1 MDNISLRAVGYR
13 RVSSREQL
21 DGFSLDAQENN
32 IRRYAEDHGWE
43 LTGMYTDAGISAK
56 RDSKRPQF
64 IQMME
69 DAEAHQFDVVIADK
83 IDRFYRH
90 LSGLLNTLDRLKEA
104 DVFFVSVQER
114 LDFTTPWGKLTLTVL
129 GMLAEIYIDNL
140 RQETTKGKVQRARD
154 GYWNG
159 NVPYAF
165 CKGLCSDCKDAN
177 GAGYCPEFG
186 TPDKGNG
193 KTLIL
198 HPVDQHAVDLIF
210 ELYMTGKYSTLGVA
224 EFVNKSSFTLADG
237 SELLYRQRGRRG
249 KPNAKREFTKEFV
262 RSVLNNVFYTGQVA
276 YYSGQKRRILKE
288 VYPGKHPAIIS
299 QETFQKVQEIRSTLY
314 KNARAKKGYSIRL
327 YPLTGIL
334 HCASCNWTMRGCST
348 KGRFYYV
355 DSSRV
360 ERKGLCDQHMVDAEQ
375 IETDL
380 VDHLLAVIENW
391 RETVKPQDIVDL
403 ISEIETHIEQ
413 TRNLFLC
420 RDIPLETY
428 EIVRDRESA
437 QLKTLREIKL
447 DVTLPLTDSL
457 KKNLSSWH
465 STLPIDKKRQL
476 RVVIETVWLQNNAIV
491 ALQPTLAFLPLF
503 SQKQGSCNCGP
514 DGIRTRDL
522 GLDRAAC

>member
-13 RVSSREQL
+13 RVSMREQV

-32 IRRYAEDHGWE
+32 IRKYAEDHGWE

-69 DAEAHQFDVVIADK
+69 DAEAHQFDVVITDK

-90 LSGLLNTLDRLKEA
+90 LSGLLNTLDRLKES

-159 NVPYAF
+159 NISYGY

-198 HPVDQHAVDLIF
+198 HPVDQHAVSLIF
-210 ELYMTGKYSTLGVA
+210 ELSMTGKYSTLRIA
-224 EFVNKSSFTLADG
+224 EFVNESSFTLADG
-237 SELLYRQRGRRG
+237 SEILYRHRGKRG

-288 VYPGKHPAIIS
+288 VYPGKHSAIVS
-299 QETFQKVQEIRSTLY
+299 QETFQKAQEVRSVLY
-314 KNARAKKGYSIRL
+314 KNARAKKGRSIRL

-334 HCASCNWTMRGCST
+334 HCASCGWTMRGCST
-348 KGRFYYV
+348 KGRFYYL

-360 ERKGLCDQHMVDAEQ
+360 ERKGLCEQHMVDAEQ
-375 IETDL
+375 VETEL
-380 VDHLLAVIENW
+380 VNYLLAKMENW
-391 RETVKPQDIVDL
+391 RATFKPEDVINL
-403 ISEIETHIEQ
+403 IDEIETHIEQ
-413 TRNLFLC
+413 TRTLFLC
-420 RDIPLETY
+420 RDITLETY
-428 EIVRDRESA
+428 ETVRDREIT
-437 QLKTLREIKL
+437 QLEILRKTNL
-447 DVTLPLTDSL
+447 DVILPLLNSL
-457 KKNLSSWH
+457 KEKLTSWT
-465 STLPIDKKRQL
+465 STLPIDKKRQF

-503 SQKQGSCNCGP
+503 SQKQGSCNSGP
-514 DGIRTRDL
+514 DGDRTL
-522 GLDRAAC
+522 GA